1 MNSFSVNSV
10 YTSGLINSIACDDQQ
25 QSVLSLMDLFENGGF
40 LRQSN
45 GLNSLDSIK
54 QLAKILNIPEFKF
67 QIQRKPITDVCRNS
81 KDLFNLLLANLFR
94 KSSSTD
100 CHFD

>member
-1 MNSFSVNSV
+1 MSVLKPFSVNFV

-40 LRQSN
+40 LRPCN

-67 QIQRKPITDVCRNS
+67 HIRRKLITDVCRNS
-81 KDLFNLLLANLFR
+81 K
-94 KSSSTD
+94 T
-100 CHFD
+100 

>member
-1 MNSFSVNSV
+1 MIKLENAFFRSVFL
-10 YTSGLINSIACDDQQ
+10 YISGLIFSIACDDQQ

-67 QIQRKPITDVCRNS
+67 QIQAKLITDVCRNS
-81 KDLFNLLLANLFR
+81 K
-94 KSSSTD
+94 T
-100 CHFD
+100 